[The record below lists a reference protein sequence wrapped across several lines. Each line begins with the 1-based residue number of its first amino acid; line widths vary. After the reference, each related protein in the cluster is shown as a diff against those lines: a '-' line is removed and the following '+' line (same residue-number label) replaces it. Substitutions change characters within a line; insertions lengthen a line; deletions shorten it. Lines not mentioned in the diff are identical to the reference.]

1 VRWGKA
7 KAAARFRVLVLGAYV
22 VLVAGVVT
30 GFVTPVALISLLALP
45 KAWAATRV
53 LSREHDK
60 VMELIPGMANMV
72 MATLWTGLLLLA
84 GYVIM
89 GLFF

>member
-1 VRWGKA
+1 
-7 KAAARFRVLVLGAYV
+7 
-22 VLVAGVVT
+22 
-30 GFVTPVALISLLALP
+30 
-45 KAWAATRV
+45 
-53 LSREHDK
+53 
-60 VMELIPGMANMV
+60 MELIPGMANMV